1 MKNTMKIIVLSALSI
16 FSSFVYANNVETFS
30 LTVKVEGLRNSEGL
44 VQFALYNKDD
54 SIPDEQYKK
63 YYRKQTVNINNGSSH
78 TIFNDLPKGRYA
90 VNALHDVNMNG
101 KIDKGFILPI
111 EGIGFTN
118 YTSIGLGNRPNF
130 LKASF
135 NITTNE
141 IKFIKIIY
149 F

>member
-1 MKNTMKIIVLSALSI
+1 MKNSTKIVVLSALSI
-16 FSSFVYANNVETFS
+16 LSSFIYANNVETFS
-30 LTVKVEGLRNSEGL
+30 LTVKVEGLRNSKGT

-54 SIPDEQYKK
+54 SIPDEQYKE
-63 YYRKQTVNINNGSSH
+63 YYRKQTANINNGSSY
-78 TIFNDLPKGRYA
+78 TVFNDLPKGRYA
-90 VNALHDVNMNG
+90 VNALHDENMDG
-101 KIDKGFILPI
+101 KIDKGFIFPI

-118 YTSIGLGNRPNF
+118 YTSIGLGNRPDF

>member
-1 MKNTMKIIVLSALSI
+1 MKNTTKIIVLSALSI
-16 FSSFVYANNVETFS
+16 FASFIYANNVETFS
-30 LTVKVEGLRNSEGL
+30 LTVKIEGLRNSEGM

-54 SIPDEQYKK
+54 SIPDVQYKK
-63 YYRKQTVNINNGSSH
+63 YYRIQTVNINNGSSY

-90 VNALHDVNMNG
+90 VSALHDENMNER
-101 KIDKGFILPI
+101 IDRGFILPI

-135 NITTNE
+135 NITTNV

-149 F
+149 M

>member
-1 MKNTMKIIVLSALSI
+1 MKNTTKTIILLALSI
-16 FSSFVYANNVETFS
+16 FTTCIYADNIETFS
-30 LTVKVEGLRNSEGL
+30 LTVKVEGLRNSEGM

-54 SIPDEQYKK
+54 SIPDEKYKK
-63 YYRKQTVNINNGSSH
+63 YYKKQTVNINNGSSY

-90 VNALHDVNMNG
+90 VSVLHDENMDG

-135 NITTNE
+135 NIATNE

>member
-1 MKNTMKIIVLSALSI
+1 MKNTSKIVVLSALSI
-16 FSSFVYANNVETFS
+16 FSSFVYANNIGNYS
-30 LTVKVEGLRNSEGL
+30 LTVKVEGLRNSEGM

-54 SIPDEQYKK
+54 TIPDEQYKK
-63 YYRKQTVNINNGSSH
+63 YYRKQTVNINNGSSYV
-78 TIFNDLPKGRYA
+78 IFNDLPKGRYA
-90 VNALHDVNMNG
+90 VNALHDENMDG

>member
-1 MKNTMKIIVLSALSI
+1 MKNPTEIVVLSALLM
-16 FSSFVYANNVETFS
+16 FSSFIYANNVETFS
-30 LTVKVEGLRNSEGL
+30 LTVKVEGLRNSKGT

-63 YYRKQTVNINNGSSH
+63 YYRKQTVNINNASSY
-78 TIFNDLPKGRYA
+78 TVFNDLPKGRYA
-90 VNALHDVNMNG
+90 VNALHDENMDG
-101 KIDKGFILPI
+101 KIDKGFVLPI

-130 LKASF
+130 LRASF
-135 NITTNE
+135 NMMTNE
-141 IKFIKIIY
+141 IKIIKIIY

>member
-1 MKNTMKIIVLSALSI
+1 MNNSTKIVVLSALLI
-16 FSSFVYANNVETFS
+16 FSPFICANNVETFS
-30 LTVKVEGLRNSEGL
+30 LTVKVEGLRNSKGT
-44 VQFALYNKDD
+44 VQFALYNKDG

-63 YYRKQTVNINNGSSH
+63 YYRKQTVNINNGSSY
-78 TIFNDLPKGRYA
+78 IVFNNLPKGRYA
-90 VNALHDVNMNG
+90 VNALHDENMDG

-118 YTSIGLGNRPNF
+118 YPSIGIKNRPNF

-135 NITTNE
+135 NITKNE
-141 IKFIKIIY
+141 KKVIKIIY